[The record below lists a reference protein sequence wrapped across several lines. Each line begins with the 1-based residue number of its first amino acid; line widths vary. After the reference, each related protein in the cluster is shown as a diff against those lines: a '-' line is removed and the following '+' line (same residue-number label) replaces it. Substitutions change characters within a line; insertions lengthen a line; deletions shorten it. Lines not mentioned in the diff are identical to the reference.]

1 MNRIVLFFCVS
12 VLSLVAVSADEAGAP
27 VKHSPVPGVS
37 DEEWAQLPPKERMM
51 RAVGGM
57 IPNKTT
63 GEGNVAIIDI
73 QGKVS
78 AEFVRKCAE
87 RLEDV
92 TWFRVNYSK
101 PEPAVTFNDL
111 EPCVKAAKGNAS
123 VVVGEFSGLPRVI
136 VLPELHAAVVNV
148 AALTADAD
156 DQKLKERVA
165 KEISRAFA
173 FCFGVFSS
181 ERPGV
186 LDAAPSIKD
195 LDALLV
201 DMFTQDVVFEIERP
215 AAKLGIKRFGRIMY
229 KHACERGIAP
239 PPKNKWQQRIY
250 DEVKAQRAK
259 DGEKG
264 IKIEFDPKKGK

>member
-1 MNRIVLFFCVS
+1 MRKIILFVFIVATGMTLAEES
-12 VLSLVAVSADEAGAP
+12 AP
-27 VKHSPVPGVS
+27 VLKPSPIPGVT
-37 DEEWAQLPPKERMM
+37 DEEWAKLPPKERMM

-63 GEGNVAIIDI
+63 GEGSVAIIDA
-73 QGKVS
+73 QNVVS
-78 AEFVRKCAE
+78 SEKIRKCAE
-87 RLEDV
+87 KLEGV
-92 TWFRVNYSK
+92 MWVRVNYSK
-101 PEPAVTFNDL
+101 TSAPVSIDGIEAAT
-111 EPCVKAAKGNAS
+111 KAAKGNAS
-123 VVVGEFSGLPRVI
+123 VVVGEFKGLPRI
-136 VLPELHAAVVNV
+136 MVLPEFHASIVNV
-148 AALTADAD
+148 TALDDGADA
-156 DQKLKERVA
+156 KKIEERVA

-173 FCFGVFSS
+173 FAFGVFTS

-186 LDAAPSIKD
+186 LDEAPTMKD
-195 LDALLV
+195 LDAILV
-201 DMFTQDVVFEIERP
+201 DIFTQEVVFEIERP